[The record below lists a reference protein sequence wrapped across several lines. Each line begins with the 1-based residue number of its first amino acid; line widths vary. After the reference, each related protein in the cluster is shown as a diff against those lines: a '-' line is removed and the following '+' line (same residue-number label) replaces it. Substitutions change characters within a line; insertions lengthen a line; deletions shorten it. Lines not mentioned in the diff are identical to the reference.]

1 MDKRSLPS
9 LTALRAFEAFA
20 RRGQMTTAAD
30 ELCVTHGAI
39 SRQIRSLETMLGLD
53 LTEGPRHRLKL
64 TDAGARLAAALSA
77 SFDHMETALTDI
89 RGDAHVELHLSCVGT
104 LAIRWLIPRLSA
116 FHARHPAVRVRVTE
130 SYAPVDFARERF
142 DAAIRVAETAPVVGA
157 DAVAFLEN
165 FHGPVVAPALVGD
178 GPTGLEGLTRLTTG
192 TRQTAWA
199 EWENH
204 SGVVLPTP
212 PDTQEFEH
220 IFYTL
225 EAAAAGLG
233 VGLSPWVY
241 VAGDV
246 AAGRLAAPLGF
257 APTPSRFWFLTPAG
271 VAKPAVADFRTWL
284 AEEAAKTPPAPAVG
298 RSQAGLGQDAHFS
311 GNPPPGRW
319 RE

>member
-1 MDKRSLPS
+1 VETRRTLPP

-20 RRGQMTTAAD
+20 RRGRMTLAAD
-30 ELCVTHGAI
+30 ELCVTHGAV
-39 SRQIRSLETMLGLD
+39 SRQIRSLEESLGVD
-53 LTEGPRHRLKL
+53 LTEGPRHRLAL
-64 TDAGARLAAALSA
+64 TEAGQRLATALSSA
-77 SFDHMETALTDI
+77 FDQVEHAVADLKTAARID
-89 RGDAHVELHLSCVGT
+89 LHLSCVGT
-104 LAIRWLIPRLSA
+104 LAIRWLIPRLQA
-116 FHARHPAVRVRVTE
+116 FHARHPAIRVRVTE

-142 DAAIRVAETAPVVGA
+142 DAAIRVAETAPIVGA
-157 DAVAFLEN
+157 EAVPFLEN

-178 GPTGLEGLTRLTTG
+178 GPTGIEGLTRLTTG

-199 EWENH
+199 EWESH
-204 SGVVLPTP
+204 SGVSLPTP

-233 VGLSPWVY
+233 VGLSPWIY

-271 VAKPAVADFRTWL
+271 PPRPHVAAFRAWVV
-284 AEEAAKTPPAPAVG
+284 EEAAKAPPPPRIV
-298 RSQAGLGQDAHFS
+298 RSFSVDAHAA
-311 GNPPPGRW
+311 GGG
-319 RE
+319 

>member
-1 MDKRSLPS
+1 MEKRSLPS

-20 RRGQMTTAAD
+20 RRGQMTLAAD

-39 SRQIRSLETMLGLD
+39 SRQIRSLEASLGLQ

-64 TDAGARLAAALSA
+64 TDAGAKLAATLSSAL
-77 SFDHMETALTDI
+77 DQV
-89 RGDAHVELHLSCVGT
+89 DATLAELRSGSHVELHLSCVGT
-104 LAIRWLIPRLSA
+104 LAIRWLIPRLPI
-116 FHARHPAVRVRVTE
+116 FHARHPAVRVKVTE
-130 SYAPVDFARERF
+130 SYAPVDFARDRF
-142 DAAIRVAETAPVVGA
+142 DAAIRVNETAPIVGA
-157 DAVAFLEN
+157 EAVAFLDN

-199 EWENH
+199 EWESH
-204 SGVVLPTP
+204 SGVTLPTP

-241 VAGDV
+241 VAADV

-271 VAKPAVADFRTWL
+271 RQKPAVVQFRAWL
-284 AEEAAKTPPAPAVG
+284 LEEAAKVPAPPGVG
-298 RSQAGLGQDAHFS
+298 R
-311 GNPPPGRW
+311 R
-319 RE
+319 R

>member
-1 MDKRSLPS
+1 VDTRRSLPP

-20 RRGQMTTAAD
+20 RRGRMTLAAD
-30 ELCVTHGAI
+30 ELCVTHGAV
-39 SRQIRSLETMLGLD
+39 SRQIRSLEENLGVE
-53 LTEGPRHRLKL
+53 LTEGPRHRLAL
-64 TDAGARLAAALSA
+64 TEAGQRLAAALSA
-77 SFDHMETALTDI
+77 AFDQVEHAVADLRTPE
-89 RGDAHVELHLSCVGT
+89 HVDLHLSCVGT
-104 LAIRWLIPRLSA
+104 LAIRWLIPRLPQ
-116 FHARHPAVRVRVTE
+116 FHARHPSVRVRVTE

-142 DAAIRVAETAPVVGA
+142 DAAIRVAETAPIVGA
-157 DAVAFLEN
+157 EAVAFLEN
-165 FHGPVVAPALVGD
+165 FHGPVVAPALVGG
-178 GPTGLEGLTRLTTG
+178 GPTGIEGLTRLTTG

-199 EWENH
+199 EWESH

-233 VGLSPWVY
+233 VGLSPWIY

-271 VAKPAVADFRTWL
+271 PLKPAVAHFRDWVI
-284 AEEAAKTPPAPAVG
+284 EEAAKAPPPPRIVRPFA
-298 RSQAGLGQDAHFS
+298 LDAH
-311 GNPPPGRW
+311 PGGG
-319 RE
+319 

>member
-1 MDKRSLPS
+1 MDRRLLPP

-20 RRGQMTTAAD
+20 RRGRMTLAAD
-30 ELCVTHGAI
+30 ELCVTHGAV
-39 SRQIRSLETMLGLD
+39 SRQIRSLEEAVGLD
-53 LTEGPRHRLKL
+53 LTEGPRHRLRL
-64 TDAGARLAAALSA
+64 TEAGERLASSLSRA
-77 SFDHMETALTDI
+77 FDQVETTLSDLKA
-89 RGDAHVELHLSCVGT
+89 GAHVELHLSCVGT
-104 LAIRWLIPRLSA
+104 LAIRWLIPRLQT

-130 SYAPVDFARERF
+130 SYAAVDFARDRF
-142 DAAIRVAETAPVVGA
+142 DAAIRVNETAPIIGA
-157 DAVAFLEN
+157 EAVAFLEN

-199 EWENH
+199 EWEAH
-204 SGVVLPTP
+204 SGVTLPTP

-241 VAGDV
+241 VAADI

-271 VAKPAVADFRTWL
+271 VPKPAVADFGAWL
-284 AEEAAKTPPAPAVG
+284 AEEAAKVPAPPALVRP
-298 RSQAGLGQDAHFS
+298 R
-311 GNPPPGRW
+311 
-319 RE
+319 

>member
-1 MDKRSLPS
+1 MEKRSLPS

-20 RRGQMTTAAD
+20 RRGQMTLAAE

-39 SRQIRSLETMLGLD
+39 SRQIRSLEAKLDLD

-64 TDAGARLAAALSA
+64 TDAGRRLAAALSVA
-77 SFDHMETALTDI
+77 FDDVEGVLTEL

-104 LAIRWLIPRLSA
+104 LAIRWLIPRLPA
-116 FHARHPAVRVRVTE
+116 FHARHPSVRVKVTE
-130 SYAPVDFARERF
+130 SYAPVDFARDRF
-142 DAAIRVAETAPVVGA
+142 DAAIRVNETAPIVGA
-157 DAVAFLEN
+157 EALAFLDN
-165 FHGPVVAPALVGD
+165 FHGPIVAPALVGG
-178 GPTGLEGLTRLTTG
+178 GPTGIEGLTRLTTG
-192 TRQTAWA
+192 SRQTAWA
-199 EWENH
+199 EWESH
-204 SGVVLPTP
+204 SGVTLPAP

-257 APTPSRFWFLTPAG
+257 APTPSRFWFLSPAG
-271 VAKPAVADFRTWL
+271 PTKLVVAQFRTWL
-284 AEEAAKTPPAPAVG
+284 IEEAAKVPTPTRIVRRADALPAAEIG
-298 RSQAGLGQDAHFS
+298 I
-311 GNPPPGRW
+311 
-319 RE
+319 